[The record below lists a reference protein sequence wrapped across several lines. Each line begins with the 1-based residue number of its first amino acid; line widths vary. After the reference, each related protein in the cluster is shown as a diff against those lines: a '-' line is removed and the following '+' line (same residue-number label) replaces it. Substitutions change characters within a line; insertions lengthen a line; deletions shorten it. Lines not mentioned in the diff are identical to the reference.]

1 MHCFSK
7 FCARWLGLVNNRL
20 ASRKDEIMKKTKID
34 LFVVMAALLLWA
46 ANAGAGPHHIPDG
59 GATASLFAVG
69 VAGLAAVRKFI
80 R

>member
-1 MHCFSK
+1 
-7 FCARWLGLVNNRL
+7 
-20 ASRKDEIMKKTKID
+20 MKKQKID
-34 LFVVMAALLLWA
+34 MFVLLAALLFWA

-69 VAGLAAVRKFI
+69 VAGLAVVRRFC

>member
-1 MHCFSK
+1 
-7 FCARWLGLVNNRL
+7 
-20 ASRKDEIMKKTKID
+20 MKNQKID
-34 LFVVMAALLLWA
+34 LYVIVAAVLFWA

-69 VAGLAAVRKFI
+69 VASLAVVRRFF

>member
-1 MHCFSK
+1 
-7 FCARWLGLVNNRL
+7 
-20 ASRKDEIMKKTKID
+20 MKKTKID
-34 LFVVMAALLLWA
+34 VFVVAAALLFWA